1 MVSAHEEFRN
11 RRIKLL
17 GAVALGFV
25 VFAVGGLLSN
35 NSHAP
40 PWIAIAGFA
49 AAFIS
54 MMFFQYG
61 FRCPRCRKLISAVN
75 TPGTS
80 FLSFP
85 NFCSNCGLDFSTVNK
100 NNEPI

>member
-1 MVSAHEEFRN
+1 MVSAHEEFRS

-25 VFAVGGLLSN
+25 VFAVGGSLYN
-35 NSHAP
+35 NRHAS
-40 PWIAIAGFA
+40 PWIPITGFA

-54 MMFFQYG
+54 MIFFQYG
-61 FRCPRCRKLISAVN
+61 FRCPRCRKLVSPVN

-85 NFCSNCGLDFSTVNK
+85 NFCSNCGLDFSSVDK
-100 NNEPI
+100 HNEPI